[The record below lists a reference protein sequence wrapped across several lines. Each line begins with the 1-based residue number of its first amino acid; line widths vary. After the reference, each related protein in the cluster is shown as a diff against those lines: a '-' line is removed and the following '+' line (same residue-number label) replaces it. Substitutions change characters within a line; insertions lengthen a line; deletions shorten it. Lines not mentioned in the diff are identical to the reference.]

1 MKNYT
6 LLTILTYIFA
16 VPFIYADT
24 KCFYSIE
31 DSAKNKVT
39 WTAYKT
45 PKKVG
50 VDGSFSKITYF
61 AQESDDL
68 KTFLKS
74 ATVEIETASVDSGN
88 KERDEKLAKFFFKLM
103 KNPVIKAHVQNVQD
117 NNTAL
122 IMLSMNKVKKEVSMK
137 YTYENNLLTLTGE
150 IDVLNWS
157 LEKSLAS
164 INKACFALHEKK
176 TWSDVALK
184 ITVPVKYECHEK
196 L

>member
-1 MKNYT
+1 MIKYSLWT
-6 LLTILTYIFA
+6 IFA
-16 VPFIYADT
+16 SFFLAQFTFADN
-24 KCFYSIE
+24 KCFYSLE
-31 DSAKNKVT
+31 DPTKAKVT

-61 AQESDDL
+61 AQEADDL
-68 KTFLKS
+68 KVFLKS
-74 ATVEIETASVDSGN
+74 AKVEIESSSVDSGN

-103 KNPVIKAHVQNVQD
+103 KNPIIKAHVQTVQ
-117 NNTAL
+117 NENTAL
-122 IMLSMNKVKKEVSMK
+122 VMLTMNNVKKEVSMK
-137 YTYENNLLTLTGE
+137 YAYENNILTLSGE

-157 LEKSLAS
+157 LDKSLTS
-164 INKACFALHEKK
+164 INKACYALHEKK

-184 ITVPVKYECHEK
+184 VTIPVKYECHGQ